1 MNNEPMSSLTHFVG
15 ALLSI
20 VGLVVLVVFAA
31 RHSSPWHIVGFS
43 IFGASLILLY
53 SSSSLYHFFPKT
65 SRAKDVLRRIDH
77 AMIYAL
83 IAGTYT
89 PICLTLPQR
98 GWGWSLL
105 AIIWVVAV
113 IGIILKATGASMG
126 NRFVTIILYIGMGW
140 LGAIALPVLI
150 KALPKGGIVW
160 LAAGGLLYTVGAIFY
175 VLNRFVPR
183 TRWFGM
189 HEVFHVFVLAG
200 SFSHFWVMFKYV
212 LYV

>member
-20 VGLVVLVVFAA
+20 AALIVLVIFATL
-31 RHSSPWHIVGFS
+31 HSTPWHIVGVS
-43 IFGASLILLY
+43 IFGVSLILLY
-53 SSSSLYHFFPKT
+53 SSSSLYHFLPKT
-65 SRAKDVLRRIDH
+65 SRAKDILRRIDH
-77 AMIYAL
+77 SMIYVL

-105 AIIWVVAV
+105 AVIWVVAV
-113 IGIILKATGASMG
+113 IGIVLKATGAAMG
-126 NRFVTIILYIGMGW
+126 NRLVTIILYIGMGW
-140 LGAIALPVLI
+140 LGVIALPALI
-150 KALPKGGIVW
+150 KSIPRDGIAW

-183 TRWFGM
+183 TRWLGM

-200 SFSHFWVMFKYV
+200 SFSHFWVMFKYI
-212 LYV
+212 LYI